1 MAGGG
6 SGSRRLQLYNKH
18 GYNLAIFL
26 GEAMFGRQSLSL
38 FCVDGSVRGVR
49 EAFHPAAVLELEVV
63 RAGEVR
69 IRGVEAGTFL
79 AMDRSGAVHTT
90 KAVQPPTLN

>member
-1 MAGGG
+1 M
-6 SGSRRLQLYNKH
+6 
-18 GYNLAIFL
+18 
-26 GEAMFGRQSLSL
+26 
-38 FCVDGSVRGVR
+38 R

-79 AMDRSGAVHTT
+79 AMDRTGAVHTT